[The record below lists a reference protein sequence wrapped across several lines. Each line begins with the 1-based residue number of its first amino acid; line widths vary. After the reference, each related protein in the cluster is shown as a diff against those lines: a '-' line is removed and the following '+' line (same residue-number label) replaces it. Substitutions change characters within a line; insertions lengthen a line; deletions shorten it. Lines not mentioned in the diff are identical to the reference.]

1 MLSSKELTGQES
13 DDMYYFSIRV
23 FFSGQKPFLKKNNV
37 TQKNFQN
44 IIFETK
50 AEKAFLTINR
60 PPLNILNIAVME
72 EMNQALSSLAGNK
85 EVKVVVISGSGEKAF
100 SAGVDI
106 TDHTAD
112 KAEKML
118 QVFHDIF
125 RNMLKLD
132 QVTVAALKGLTLGGG
147 CEIALF
153 CDLAVAADNLKI
165 GQPEIKLSVI
175 APVAL
180 LILPRLV
187 GIKKASEMLL
197 TGKIIEAAEAEKMG
211 LVNKIV
217 PLASFDSELEIFLKS
232 FSELS
237 LVGVKHSKKGIQLGL
252 ETSFLDGLERIEK
265 SYLRELMATEDAN
278 EGLKAFIEKRKPL
291 WKNK

>member
-1 MLSSKELTGQES
+1 
-13 DDMYYFSIRV
+13 MYYISIRTL
-23 FFSGQKPFLKKNNV
+23 FSGQKPYLKTSNV

-50 AEKAFLTINR
+50 GEKAFLTINR

-72 EMNQALSSLAGNK
+72 EMNQALNSLAGNI
-85 EVKVVVISGSGEKAF
+85 EVKVLVISGSGEKAF

-106 TDHTAD
+106 ADHTAD

-147 CEIALF
+147 CEVALF
-153 CDLAVAADNLKI
+153 CDLAIAADNLKI

-217 PLASFDSELEIFLKS
+217 PLASFDSELESFLQP

-237 LVGVKHSKKGIQLGL
+237 LVGVKHSKKGIKLGL
-252 ETSFLDGLERIEK
+252 ETSFLEGLERIEK
-265 SYLRELMATEDAN
+265 TYLRELLATEDAH
-278 EGLKAFIEKRKPL
+278 EGLKAFMEKRKPL
-291 WKNK
+291 WKNR